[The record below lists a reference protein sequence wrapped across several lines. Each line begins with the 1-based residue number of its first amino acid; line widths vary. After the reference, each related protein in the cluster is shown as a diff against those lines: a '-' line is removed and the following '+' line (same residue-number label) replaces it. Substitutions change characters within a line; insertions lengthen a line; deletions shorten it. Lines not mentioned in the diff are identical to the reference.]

1 MYNGVL
7 KYDYGELIEIEDF
20 NNSVVYIDQTP
31 SQPFNLNEAGW
42 PRNDISAYELASSE
56 EEARLILQR
65 LQELNNDSIYDSMT
79 EEEMFQCVTPR
90 RATSDPVLFEK
101 FTEQLT
107 IVQYERLKKKG
118 EEAEAEK
125 LKAEQDE
132 RDFEAKVK
140 EIASSVTKDNP
151 EAA

>member
-1 MYNGVL
+1 MVNGVL
-7 KYDYGELIEIEDF
+7 KYDYGELIEIDDF
-20 NNSVVYIDQTP
+20 NNSVVFIDQSP
-31 SQPFNLNEAGW
+31 SELFNLNEAGW

-65 LQELNNDSIYDSMT
+65 LQELNNDSIYDTMT

-101 FTEQLT
+101 FQEQLAT
-107 IVQYERLKKKG
+107 VQYERLKKLG

-140 EIASSVTKDNP
+140 AIASASNKVDP
-151 EAA
+151 EVA